1 MDILL
6 SFRSFLIA
14 FLAYFKYRIISSA
27 NTDNLTSSFPVNI
40 PCIYFPCLLGL
51 AKDSSTIWN
60 KSEKSGPP
68 CLIPDIRRSA
78 FNFLSFS
85 TRLAIYYVGLYYVYP
100 WSFYSLFLQGF
111 YYKGIHS
118 FVKDFFY
125 IYWDDHVSSVLFSIY
140 VLYCV
145 YWFVFVESYL
155 HL

>member
-51 AKDSSTIWN
+51 AKDSSNIWN

-68 CLIPDIRRSA
+68 ASFLILKEVLLIFCHSVQHWLFIMLAYIMWIHDPSVLCFFRA
-78 FNFLSFS
+78 FIIK
-85 TRLAIYYVGLYYVYP
+85 RYP
-100 WSFYSLFLQGF
+100 VFQRLFL
-111 YYKGIHS
+111 
-118 FVKDFFY
+118 
-125 IYWDDHVSSVLFSIY
+125 
-140 VLYCV
+140 
-145 YWFVFVESYL
+145 
-155 HL
+155 HLLR